1 VAQVSVSINGRQ
13 FRMACEDGQEDHLM
27 TLARELDGRIEGL
40 RAKFGEIGDT
50 RLTVMAAL
58 TIADELGEMQLR
70 IARLEAELARAQ
82 EAHAASAG
90 RNRSVEVAV
99 AAALTSAAERIET
112 VAKKLNQSAGGN
124 SVALG

>member
-1 VAQVSVSINGRQ
+1 
-13 FRMACEDGQEDHLM
+13 M

-112 VAKKLNQSAGGN
+112 VAKKLNQSAGAN